1 MICLSNLHDPVE
13 KILITEEEITRR
25 IKEMAKDIG
34 EDYKDKEPLMLS
46 VLSGSFMFA
55 SDLMRAVQ
63 IPVGISFIF
72 ASSYGSGTD
81 SSGTV
86 EIHTGKGFDP
96 VGKDIIIV
104 EDIVDSGRTLKK
116 IKEYLLEKGAKS
128 VELCTF
134 LNKPSRRVVDI
145 NVKYIGFEV
154 PDEFVIGYG
163 LDFDYKFRQYP
174 FVGVLKRSYYE

>member
-1 MICLSNLHDPVE
+1 MTNIKDPIE
-13 KILITEEEITRR
+13 KILISEEEITTR
-25 IKEMAKDIG
+25 IAEMAKAIDD
-34 EDYKDKEPLMLS
+34 DYRGKEPLMLS

-55 SDLMRAVQ
+55 SDLMRAVS

-72 ASSYGSGTD
+72 ASSYGSSTESCGN
-81 SSGTV
+81 V

-104 EDIVDSGRTLKK
+104 EDIIDSGRTLEK
-116 IKEYLLEKGAKS
+116 IKSYLLEQGAKS

-145 NVKYIGFEV
+145 DVKYIGFDV
-154 PDEFVIGYG
+154 PDEFVVGYG
-163 LDFDYKFRQYP
+163 LDFDYKYRQYP
-174 FVGVLKRSYYE
+174 FVGVLKKEYYE